1 MPFAKAIFNKN
12 KRFHWYN
19 SDDSLVLFLSKRD
32 LSQKWFIA
40 DLFYPETPNHNG
52 KIYKQEISKFLSAP
66 DDLVEFKI
74 SNEIKQKVLKLRG
87 SA

>member
-1 MPFAKAIFNKN
+1 MPFAKAIFNNK

-19 SDDSLVLFLSKRD
+19 NDDSLVPYLSKRD

-40 DLFYPETPNHNG
+40 DLFYPEIPDYDTRIH
-52 KIYKQEISKFLSAP
+52 KHEISALLSAP

-74 SNEIKQKVLKLRG
+74 SNEIKQQVISR
-87 SA
+87 A